1 VLTAARVIDR
11 LLASMKVLPGQL
23 SLPLFE
29 PDPDDDRLHEGRQE
43 KSRLLPRPRVG
54 PNRPVAAALE
64 AGASAETAV
73 SVVMTASEVA
83 ERIGFSPD
91 WVLDRF
97 EAGDVPGYRFGRKGG
112 PVRFRWADWELF
124 LRGCRVGPSVEIAQT
139 HGA

>member
-1 VLTAARVIDR
+1 MAL
-11 LLASMKVLPGQL
+11 
-23 SLPLFE
+23 
-29 PDPDDDRLHEGRQE
+29 
-43 KSRLLPRPRVG
+43 
-54 PNRPVAAALE
+54 LE
-64 AGASAETAV
+64 ADGNDETGV

-112 PVRFRWADWELF
+112 PVRFRWLDWELF
-124 LRGCRVGPSVEIAQT
+124 LRRCRVGPSVEIAQT

>member
-1 VLTAARVIDR
+1 
-11 LLASMKVLPGQL
+11 MNGLPEQL

-29 PDPDDDRLHEGRQE
+29 SDPDGDRLTERHEERSRQQ
-43 KSRLLPRPRVG
+43 PRPRV
-54 PNRPVAAALE
+54 RPDRRVAAVLE
-64 AGASAETAV
+64 ADAAEETGV

-124 LRGCRVGPSVEIAQT
+124 LRRCRVGPHVEIVQIR
-139 HGA
+139 GA

>member
-1 VLTAARVIDR
+1 
-11 LLASMKVLPGQL
+11 MKVLPGQL
-23 SLPLFE
+23 SLPLLE
-29 PDPDDDRLHEGRQE
+29 PDPDDERLREGCQE
-43 KSRLLPRPRVG
+43 KSRPLRPRPRVG
-54 PNRPVAAALE
+54 PDRPVAALE
-64 AGASAETAV
+64 AGACDETV
-73 SVVMTASEVA
+73 STVMTASEVA

-124 LRGCRVGPSVEIAQT
+124 LRACRVGPSVEIAQT

>member
-1 VLTAARVIDR
+1 MEETPEQLT
-11 LLASMKVLPGQL
+11 
-23 SLPLFE
+23 LPLFE
-29 PDPDDDRLHEGRQE
+29 SDPVGEPLPERQE
-43 KSRLLPRPRVG
+43 EKATAPPRSRVG
-54 PNRPVAAALE
+54 PDRPVLEEDATDE
-64 AGASAETAV
+64 AGV
-73 SVVMTASEVA
+73 SVVMTASEIA

-124 LRGCRVGPSVEIAQT
+124 LRRCRVGPSVEVVQT

>member
-1 VLTAARVIDR
+1 MEG
-11 LLASMKVLPGQL
+11 SPEQL

-29 PDPDDDRLHEGRQE
+29 PDPDENPLPERHEE
-43 KSRLLPRPRVG
+43 KSRLQPGPRVL
-54 PNRPVAAALE
+54 PDRPVAAVLE
-64 AGASAETAV
+64 ADGRDQTGV

-124 LRGCRVGPSVEIAQT
+124 LRGCRVGPRVEIVQT

>member
-1 VLTAARVIDR
+1 
-11 LLASMKVLPGQL
+11 MKVLPGQL

-29 PDPDDDRLHEGRQE
+29 PDPDEDPLPEKHEERRRLQ
-43 KSRLLPRPRVG
+43 PRPEVR
-54 PNRPVAAALE
+54 PDRPVAAVLE
-64 AGASAETAV
+64 ADATGKIGV
-73 SVVMTASEVA
+73 PVIMTASEVA

-112 PVRFRWADWELF
+112 PVRFRWADWDVF
-124 LRGCRVGPSVEIAQT
+124 LRGCRVGPSVEIVQT

>member
-1 VLTAARVIDR
+1 
-11 LLASMKVLPGQL
+11 MKVLPGQL

-29 PDPDDDRLHEGRQE
+29 PDPEEGPLPERQEE
-43 KSRLLPRPRVG
+43 KSRLQPRPQVSLD
-54 PNRPVAAALE
+54 RPVAVVLE
-64 AGASAETAV
+64 ADGTDETGV

-97 EAGDVPGYRFGRKGG
+97 EAGDVPGYRFGKKGG

-124 LRGCRVGPSVEIAQT
+124 LRGCRVGPSVETVHT

>member
-1 VLTAARVIDR
+1 MEA
-11 LLASMKVLPGQL
+11 PPEQL

-29 PDPDDDRLHEGRQE
+29 SDPDGDTLPERREEKGRLQ
-43 KSRLLPRPRVG
+43 PPPRVS
-54 PNRPVAAALE
+54 PDRPIAGVLE
-64 AGASAETAV
+64 ADATDETGV

-124 LRGCRVGPSVEIAQT
+124 LRRCRVAPSAEIVQT

>member
-1 VLTAARVIDR
+1 MEA
-11 LLASMKVLPGQL
+11 PPEQL

-29 PDPDDDRLHEGRQE
+29 SDPDGDPLPERHEER
-43 KSRLLPRPRVG
+43 SRLQQRPRV
-54 PNRPVAAALE
+54 PPDRPVAAVLE
-64 AGASAETAV
+64 ANATGETGV

-112 PVRFRWADWELF
+112 PVRFRWADWEQF
-124 LRGCRVGPSVEIAQT
+124 LRRCRVGPSVEVVQT

>member
-1 VLTAARVIDR
+1 
-11 LLASMKVLPGQL
+11 MKGSPEQL

-29 PDPDDDRLHEGRQE
+29 CEPDEDSLPERHEE
-43 KSRLLPRPRVG
+43 KSRLQPLPQVP
-54 PNRPVAAALE
+54 PDRPVAAALDADATD
-64 AGASAETAV
+64 AGV

-124 LRGCRVGPSVEIAQT
+124 LRRCRVGPSVEIVQT